1 MYVSCLNSDNGE
13 EDNQG
18 NRCEDYNYDWCGL
31 YDTANFKSDEMCCV
45 CGGGSKLANNDN
57 VKGNR
62 LLDVLFKDLATDKCN

>member
-13 EDNQG
+13 KDSAG
-18 NRCEDYNYDWCGL
+18 KGCEDYEYYHCDQ

-45 CGGGSKLANNDN
+45 CGGGHKLANNDN

-62 LLDVLFKDLATDKCN
+62 L